1 MPDFLSKLE
10 SRDIVGLL
18 TILCCLI
25 FALSPIVAI
34 CWYKMHKN
42 RTIAAL
48 KQDMLDRG
56 MSADE
61 IKTVLEAGT
70 KPSVAMKNAFR
81 E

>member
-1 MPDFLSKLE
+1 MSDFLSKLE
-10 SRDIVGLL
+10 SRDIVGLV

-34 CWYKMHKN
+34 CWYKIHKN

-48 KQDMLDRG
+48 KHDMLDRG
-56 MSADE
+56 MSAEE
-61 IKTVLEAGT
+61 IKTVLDAGT
-70 KPSVAMKNAFR
+70 KAPAAMKIGFK